1 MLVAEIAANISCFSL
16 TYLYVMKSILKFKK
30 FWLFSSLIILSGFS
44 LFAQNEPPPADTSKK
59 PPPSFISFKRG
70 MDVDSSYKN
79 IASGEFSPG
88 KGFDLVRTKY
98 GSLNISL
105 YAMARY
111 LNQMPGSQTWYDHLD
126 RPKEFNGR
134 NDLYF
139 HRAMIWFSGFV
150 GTPKLSY
157 TFTVWTIMPTQQT
170 LVYGNL
176 QYRFNKHFR
185 VGIGVAPNLS
195 VRSMQ
200 GPFPYY
206 ASTDRT
212 MGEDALRGGFTQ
224 GLFVT
229 GQIVPRLNYTV
240 MLGNNLSTLG
250 IQASKETRDFSK
262 SLSLVWMPTTGEFG
276 PRGGIGDFE
285 HHQKAATR
293 FGTSIV
299 SSREDRFNNIGQ
311 ASPDNVQ
318 VRMTDGLL
326 FFETGA
332 LADGVTVD
340 RATYEMIAIDA
351 GVKYKGFSVQLE
363 VYARRL
369 YDFDADGPVPISSIK
384 DYGYSLQISQMIIPK
399 RLAIYAINSY
409 FWDQF
414 KRHPH
419 EYGGGFNFYPTNSR
433 SWRLNG
439 QLMRVYKSAA
449 GGTFGLYTAGQTG
462 STLTLGIDVIL

>member
-1 MLVAEIAANISCFSL
+1 
-16 TYLYVMKSILKFKK
+16 
-30 FWLFSSLIILSGFS
+30 
-44 LFAQNEPPPADTSKK
+44 
-59 PPPSFISFKRG
+59 

-157 TFTVWTIMPTQQT
+157 TLTVWTIMPTQQT

-212 MGEDALRGGFTQ
+212 MG
-224 GLFVT
+224 
-229 GQIVPRLNYTV
+229 
-240 MLGNNLSTLG
+240 
-250 IQASKETRDFSK
+250 
-262 SLSLVWMPTTGEFG
+262 
-276 PRGGIGDFE
+276 
-285 HHQKAATR
+285 
-293 FGTSIV
+293 
-299 SSREDRFNNIGQ
+299 
-311 ASPDNVQ
+311 
-318 VRMTDGLL
+318 
-326 FFETGA
+326 
-332 LADGVTVD
+332 
-340 RATYEMIAIDA
+340 
-351 GVKYKGFSVQLE
+351 
-363 VYARRL
+363 
-369 YDFDADGPVPISSIK
+369 
-384 DYGYSLQISQMIIPK
+384 
-399 RLAIYAINSY
+399 
-409 FWDQF
+409 
-414 KRHPH
+414 
-419 EYGGGFNFYPTNSR
+419 
-433 SWRLNG
+433 
-439 QLMRVYKSAA
+439 
-449 GGTFGLYTAGQTG
+449 
-462 STLTLGIDVIL
+462 

>member
-1 MLVAEIAANISCFSL
+1 M
-16 TYLYVMKSILKFKK
+16 
-30 FWLFSSLIILSGFS
+30 WLFPALIFLSGFS

-59 PPPSFISFKRG
+59 PPTPFVSFKRG

-126 RPKEFNGR
+126 RPREFNGR

-157 TFTVWTIMPTQQT
+157 TLTVWTIMPTQQT

-185 VGIGVAPNLS
+185 FGIGVAPNLS
-195 VRSMQ
+195 IRSMQ

-224 GLFVT
+224 GFFVS
-229 GQIVPRLNYTV
+229 GEILPKLNYTV

-285 HHQKAATR
+285 HHQKPATR

-299 SSREDRFNNIGQ
+299 SSREDRFNNIGT

-318 VRMTDGLL
+318 VRMTDGVL

-351 GVKYKGFSVQLE
+351 GVKYKGFSAQLE
-363 VYARRL
+363 VYGRRL

-384 DYGYSLQISQMIIPK
+384 DYGYSLQISQMVIPK
-399 RLAIYAINSY
+399 KLAIYGISSY

-414 KRHPH
+414 KRHPY
-419 EYGGGFNFYPTNSR
+419 EFGGGYNFYPTNSR

-462 STLTLGIDVIL
+462 TTLTLGIDVIL